1 MHTFTSVKASP
12 EMVSFSILFMQFLKY
27 LTQSFVPPSILI
39 KRNTFFNQLSM
50 IDALLRHNV
59 CQVLI
64 VHTRDF
70 LFSFLCGLKLA
81 GLVWKKMIRTQ
92 QRMNDE
98 REDVCYL
105 YLLID
110 AYLVKKN
117 SS

>member
-1 MHTFTSVKASP
+1 MHTVTSVKASP
-12 EMVSFSILFMQFLKY
+12 EIVSFSILFMQFLKY

-98 REDVCYL
+98 H
-105 YLLID
+105 
-110 AYLVKKN
+110 VKMFVIFIC
-117 SS
+117 

>member
-98 REDVCYL
+98 H
-105 YLLID
+105 
-110 AYLVKKN
+110 VKMFVIFIC
-117 SS
+117 

>member
-1 MHTFTSVKASP
+1 MHTVTSVKASP
-12 EMVSFSILFMQFLKY
+12 EIVSFSILFMQFLKY

-50 IDALLRHNV
+50 IDALFRHNV

-98 REDVCYL
+98 H
-105 YLLID
+105 
-110 AYLVKKN
+110 VKMFVIFIC
-117 SS
+117 